1 MDSHVNYVHRNAV
14 VVARTGFIARGAQ
27 GEHPIFVGNGFG
39 GDVAE
44 SNYMRQNP
52 LQDLYAD
59 GRKWPKTTYRRLWT
73 WLTRPLAERA
83 RRHIPPP
90 RSARWCGGHH
100 LPGMFRAEFGWD
112 LYTRMCVPVEEHLTR
127 VWYYHCLR
135 PKSALGR
142 IMERLAYA
150 AIHRWIIEYNFSR
163 QDERVMINQRYD
175 TPEKLSS
182 TDAEVIQWRRLV
194 VTKHFG
200 GRDAPFEYKNP
211 DGLSPDAVPLER
223 VSVRYLQEQRAEG
236 RPMTISRRRLL
247 QTLACGAARL
257 ALARATPARAAAT
270 PPEWRQ
276 VVAAA
281 KKEGK
286 VVVNT
291 FPGDGYKRALKAFTQ
306 AYPDIKLEHTG
317 LHSQEFAPR
326 IMQERQASLFT
337 WDVAT
342 IPTSTALQVLRPAG
356 VWDPVRPAIVL
367 PEALDDAGW
376 EGGFE
381 RGFAAVKDRALAYG
395 FCAVRGAGITI
406 NTDMVKE
413 DIKGLTD
420 LLNPRWKGKLLLP
433 DVRTMGDSFWSMT
446 SARLNLGDDII
457 KKLFV
462 DQEPALSRDTRQIAE
477 FMVRGRYPI
486 ALGVNPLL
494 LGQFQKQ
501 GLGKNLKTFHFPE
514 MDTVNSSSSVV
525 WLVNRAP
532 HPAAAKVFINWL
544 LTKDAQ
550 IVWAREVETN
560 SRRVGV
566 EPGNPQIV
574 VPRNAKLL
582 QVDAEENLAEVV
594 KTQDI
599 AKAVIK

>member
-1 MDSHVNYVHRNAV
+1 M
-14 VVARTGFIARGAQ
+14 T
-27 GEHPIFVGNGFG
+27 VG
-39 GDVAE
+39 
-44 SNYMRQNP
+44 
-52 LQDLYAD
+52 L
-59 GRKWPKTTYRRLWT
+59 RL
-73 WLTRPLAERA
+73 
-83 RRHIPPP
+83 
-90 RSARWCGGHH
+90 
-100 LPGMFRAEFGWD
+100 
-112 LYTRMCVPVEEHLTR
+112 
-127 VWYYHCLR
+127 
-135 PKSALGR
+135 
-142 IMERLAYA
+142 
-150 AIHRWIIEYNFSR
+150 
-163 QDERVMINQRYD
+163 
-175 TPEKLSS
+175 
-182 TDAEVIQWRRLV
+182 
-194 VTKHFG
+194 
-200 GRDAPFEYKNP
+200 
-211 DGLSPDAVPLER
+211 
-223 VSVRYLQEQRAEG
+223 
-236 RPMTISRRRLL
+236 SRRRLL
-247 QTLACGAARL
+247 QTAVLGGAAAAIGPR
-257 ALARATPARAAAT
+257 RAAAQAS
-270 PPEWRQ
+270 PEWSAL
-276 VVAAA
+276 VAAA
-281 KKEGK
+281 RKEGK

-306 AYPDIKLEHTG
+306 AYPDIRLEHTG
-317 LHSQEFAPR
+317 LHSQDFAPR

-356 VWDPVRPAIVL
+356 VWDPVRPLIVQ

-381 RGFAAVKDRALAYG
+381 RGFANVKDRALAYA

-406 NTDMVKE
+406 NTDQVKE
-413 DIKGLTD
+413 DQVKSLSD

-446 SARLNLGDDII
+446 SARLNLGDDFI

-462 DQEPALSRDTRQIAE
+462 DQEPALSRDSRQVAE

-494 LGQFQKQ
+494 LSQFQKQ
-501 GLGKNLKTFHFPE
+501 GLGKSLKTLHFPE

-532 HPAAAKVFINWL
+532 HPAAAKVFVNWL

-550 IVWAREVETN
+550 VVWAREVETN

-566 EPGNPQIV
+566 EPGNPQFA
-574 VPRNAKLL
+574 VPRGAKLL

-599 AKAVIK
+599 GKAVIK